1 VLSAY
6 DGPHREGEEP
16 KPMMHGHEKSDLAIV
31 AMKPANKAE
40 QPAAERSAGTP
51 TAAES
56 VERRAG
62 TKGNAAEQSTHR
74 TQGRERVSQAL
85 DCIRQVARER
95 KKERFTALAHHIG
108 IELLEEAF
116 FELRKDAVA
125 GIDGLTWEDY
135 GADLERHL
143 KDLHDRVQRGAY
155 RALPSRRVYIPKADG
170 RQRPLAVV
178 ALEDKIVQ
186 RAVVKLLNAIYE
198 EDFLGFSYG
207 FRPGRGAHDAL
218 DALCVGIDSRK
229 VNFILDADIRSF
241 FDEISQ
247 DWLIRFLQHRIGDK
261 RIIRLI
267 QKWLKA
273 GILEDGIVTES
284 DRGTGQGSVIS
295 PLLANIYLHYAL
307 DLWAARWRRREA
319 TGDMMVVRYA
329 DDFIIGFEHE
339 SDAAR
344 FLEAMRERLGK
355 FALTLHPEKTRLIEF
370 GRCAA
375 QRRARRG
382 LGKPATFDFLGFT
395 FICGKTRAGQ
405 FQIKRKS
412 RRDRMAAK
420 LKVIKA
426 EMCKRRHQPI
436 PQQGHWLAQ
445 VVRGYFNYHAVP
457 TNGRALDTF
466 RHHVS
471 ELWRR
476 TLRRRSQKDRLTWER
491 MTQLAAAWLPT
502 SRILHPWPSVRFA
515 VTHPRWEPYAGKPH
529 VRFWC
534 SEASCHSSG

>member
-1 VLSAY
+1 
-6 DGPHREGEEP
+6 
-16 KPMMHGHEKSDLAIV
+16 MMHGHEKSDLAIV

-207 FRPGRGAHDAL
+207 FRPGRGAHDAH
-218 DALCVGIDSRK
+218 GRRPIDRMMLHTAPRYPI
-229 VNFILDADIRSF
+229 VLLTRSA
-241 FDEISQ
+241 
-247 DWLIRFLQHRIGDK
+247 RIG
-261 RIIRLI
+261 
-267 QKWLKA
+267 
-273 GILEDGIVTES
+273 
-284 DRGTGQGSVIS
+284 
-295 PLLANIYLHYAL
+295 
-307 DLWAARWRRREA
+307 
-319 TGDMMVVRYA
+319 
-329 DDFIIGFEHE
+329 
-339 SDAAR
+339 
-344 FLEAMRERLGK
+344 
-355 FALTLHPEKTRLIEF
+355 
-370 GRCAA
+370 
-375 QRRARRG
+375 
-382 LGKPATFDFLGFT
+382 
-395 FICGKTRAGQ
+395 
-405 FQIKRKS
+405 
-412 RRDRMAAK
+412 
-420 LKVIKA
+420 
-426 EMCKRRHQPI
+426 
-436 PQQGHWLAQ
+436 
-445 VVRGYFNYHAVP
+445 
-457 TNGRALDTF
+457 
-466 RHHVS
+466 
-471 ELWRR
+471 
-476 TLRRRSQKDRLTWER
+476 
-491 MTQLAAAWLPT
+491 
-502 SRILHPWPSVRFA
+502 
-515 VTHPRWEPYAGKPH
+515 
-529 VRFWC
+529 
-534 SEASCHSSG
+534 